1 MSRKYYAGRD
11 CTRASTIEELRRVA
25 LRRLPQFEA
34 EYLEGGAEDEI
45 SLRRNRSIF
54 ERITWIPRMLAGAGV
69 PDLSREILGD
79 ALHLPL
85 VIAPTGFN
93 GMLWPQGDL
102 ALAKA
107 AEAAGIAFTLS
118 TVSNYEV
125 GALNRALQRPAW
137 FQLYPFKDQK
147 ALDRLLDHVA
157 ASGCDKLVVTVDVP
171 ALGAREWDQRN
182 YVKPLQLSLSSILDV
197 LMHPRWL
204 TQVMLPKG
212 APEFANLREFLP
224 ADAHSALQ
232 GVRFMGT
239 QINPSLCWA
248 DMERVR
254 ARWKGKMLLKGIL
267 CVEDAQR
274 CADMGCEG
282 VVLGNHGGRQLDS
295 CVTGI
300 ELVGAVAAKLGDRL
314 TILVDGGIRRGSD
327 VLKAL
332 ALGADGVMIGRAAL
346 YGLAA
351 GGEAGVS
358 HALNLLRVEMER
370 AITLLGCHALDA
382 LGPQLI
388 RS

>member
-11 CTRASTIEELRRVA
+11 FTRASTIEELRRVA

-85 VIAPTGFN
+85 IIAPTGFN

-125 GALNRALQRPAW
+125 AALNRALQRPAW
-137 FQLYPFKDQK
+137 FQLYPFKDHK

-224 ADAHSALQ
+224 PDAHSALQ

-267 CVEDAQR
+267 CVEDAER

-370 AITLLGCHALDA
+370 SMTLLGCHTLDA